1 MTWLEAASI
10 VAGLAIG
17 YWLVSVFTRRPDED
31 AGADAGMPPP
41 EFDAQTGGV
50 ERPWHEVL
58 DVSEWASD
66 EEVAAAY
73 RAKAAQYHPDKVAT
87 MGPEIRALAA
97 LKMAE
102 INAAWRD
109 ARRRR

>member
-1 MTWLEAASI
+1 MTWLEVASI
-10 VAGLAIG
+10 AAGLAIG
-17 YWLVSVFTRRPDED
+17 YWFVSVFTRRPDDD
-31 AGADAGMPPP
+31 AADAGMPPP
-41 EFDAQTGGV
+41 ESDAQAYGC
-50 ERPWHEVL
+50 ERSWHEVL

-66 EEVAAAY
+66 EEIAAAY

-97 LKMAE
+97 LKMTE

>member
-10 VAGLAIG
+10 AAGLGIG
-17 YWLVSVFTRRPDED
+17 YWLVSVFTHRPDRQMED
-31 AGADAGMPPP
+31 GLPPP
-41 EFDAQTGGV
+41 DVETDADG

-58 DVSEWASD
+58 DVSEWATD

-102 INAAWRD
+102 INAAWRE
-109 ARRRR
+109 ARRRG

>member
-1 MTWLEAASI
+1 MTWVELASI
-10 VAGLAIG
+10 AAGLGIG

-31 AGADAGMPPP
+31 ADSGMPPP
-41 EFDAQTGGV
+41 EFDAPAGGA

-58 DVSEWASD
+58 DVSEWASG

-73 RAKAAQYHPDKVAT
+73 RAKATQYHPDKVAT

-102 INAAWRD
+102 INVAWRE
-109 ARRRR
+109 ARRRH